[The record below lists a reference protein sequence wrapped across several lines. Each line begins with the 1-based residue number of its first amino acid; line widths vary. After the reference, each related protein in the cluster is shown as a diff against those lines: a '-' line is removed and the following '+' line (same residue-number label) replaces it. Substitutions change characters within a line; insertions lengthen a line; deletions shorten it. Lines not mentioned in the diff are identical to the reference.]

1 MHALTSNLIVT
12 PLPAF
17 DDNYIWCIENAEVDG
32 FVVVDPG
39 DSQVVIEQA
48 SKLQKKLS
56 AILVTHHHADHT
68 GGIKALLDH
77 FGDLPVYGPTN
88 SPYAGITHKLKEN
101 DSISIFDAH
110 FRVMEIP
117 GHTLDHIAYYNDQ
130 QGLLFC
136 GDTLFLAGCGR
147 VFEGSPMQMHQSLN
161 KIMALPAMTM
171 AYPTHEYSVANLKFA
186 MAVDGNNEALK
197 LAQTMCHEIRA
208 ENEVT
213 LPTRLAQEAA
223 INPFL
228 RTHHKAVIAS
238 AEDYQQ
244 QTLKTP
250 VEVFAVLRQWKN
262 NF

>member
-1 MHALTSNLIVT
+1 MPALTSNLTVT

-17 DDNYIWCIENAEVDG
+17 NDNYIWCIENAEVDG

-48 SKLQKKLS
+48 LKLQKKLS

-68 GGIKALLDH
+68 GGIKALLEH
-77 FGDLPVYGPTN
+77 FGDLPVYGPAN

-101 DSISIFDAH
+101 DSVRLFDTHFSI
-110 FRVMEIP
+110 MEIP

-147 VFEGSPMQMHQSLN
+147 VFEGSPLQMHQSLN

-186 MAVDGNNEALK
+186 MAVDGN
-197 LAQTMCHEIRA
+197 
-208 ENEVT
+208 
-213 LPTRLAQEAA
+213 
-223 INPFL
+223 
-228 RTHHKAVIAS
+228 
-238 AEDYQQ
+238 
-244 QTLKTP
+244 
-250 VEVFAVLRQWKN
+250 
-262 NF
+262 

>member
-88 SPYAGITHKLKEN
+88 SPYADITHKLKEN
-101 DSISIFDAH
+101 DSVSIFDAH

-186 MAVDGNNEALK
+186 MAVDSNNEALK
-197 LAQTMCHEIRA
+197 LAQTMCREIRA
-208 ENEVT
+208 ENGVT

-228 RTHHKAVIAS
+228 RTHDKAVIAS
-238 AEDYQQ
+238 AEGYQK

>member
-1 MHALTSNLIVT
+1 MPALTSNLTVT

-17 DDNYIWCIENAEVDG
+17 NDNYIWCIENAEVDG

-48 SKLQKKLS
+48 LKLQKKLS

-68 GGIKALLDH
+68 GGIKALLEH
-77 FGDLPVYGPTN
+77 FGDLPVYGPAN

-101 DSISIFDAH
+101 DSVRLFDTHFSI
-110 FRVMEIP
+110 MEIP

-147 VFEGSPMQMHQSLN
+147 VFEGSPLQMHQSLN

-197 LAQTMCHEIRA
+197 LAQTMCHEIRG

-228 RTHHKAVIAS
+228 RTHDKAVIAS
-238 AEDYQQ
+238 AEKFQQ

-250 VEVFAVLRQWKN
+250 VEVFTVLRQWKN